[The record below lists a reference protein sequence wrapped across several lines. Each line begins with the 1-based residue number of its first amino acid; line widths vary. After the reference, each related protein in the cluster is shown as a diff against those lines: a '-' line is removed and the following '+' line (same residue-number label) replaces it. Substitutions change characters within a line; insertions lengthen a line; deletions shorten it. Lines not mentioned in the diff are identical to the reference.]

1 MKQRIRR
8 AWVKTLAKLT
18 PARSKWQCVRGP
30 ISAAVATLI
39 DVGWQ
44 PIDPSEWIT
53 SASDGTSLSG
63 NASSNLLAGF
73 TKTKGHAVRQ
83 VLHRLEGDLE
93 ADVWNKASLS
103 YNGKGLERG
112 LPSFEPASKAHA
124 NFVRKGEYKKAKAIE
139 LAVNNKIWTKQRLL
153 ESKIIEESEAMCERC
168 GGIHIE
174 TNFHRYYDCSANH
187 AIEHDDV
194 SKTHYLAKNAKLMP
208 HLACKWYRAIM
219 PGDTTSLPVGW
230 PLGRKTTTT
239 TRISRSGSMQA
250 GTWAPTAPAEWTP
263 TPERDGCTRELPS

>member
-1 MKQRIRR
+1 MGKDPSQTNQSEIQVAMR
-8 AWVKTLAKLT
+8 K
-18 PARSKWQCVRGP
+18 GP
-30 ISAAVATLI
+30 IGAAVATLMDI
-39 DVGWQ
+39 GWQ

-53 SASDGTSLSG
+53 SASDGASLSG

-73 TKTKGHAVRQ
+73 TKAKGHAVRQ

-93 ADVWNKASLS
+93 ADVSSKASLS

-124 NFVRKGEYKKAKAIE
+124 NFVRKGEYKKAKAVE

-153 ESKIIEESEAMCERC
+153 DSKIIVEREAMCERC

-194 SKTHYLAKNAKLMP
+194 SKTHYLAKKRQADASPSLQMVP
-208 HLACKWYRAIM
+208 GHYAGRRHLHTGGM
-219 PGDTTSLPVGW
+219 GP
-230 PLGRKTTTT
+230 
-239 TRISRSGSMQA
+239 
-250 GTWAPTAPAEWTP
+250 
-263 TPERDGCTRELPS
+263 